1 MTFKKQSSKKKK
13 YFKYSPVLRIQ
24 SVRSTLVHKCSFSLL
39 FWPNMFKI
47 LRNTAEDKMDK
58 WINEPSEMKLR
69 KSVIGSTNMYCNTLC
84 TCQSL
89 RPANMSLTCDR
100 HITDSGKTK
109 LKLQPAHRPT
119 HVHHIGQKTTAKLK
133 IQWLSKKSLGTYIL
147 RQHNRMP

>member
-47 LRNTAEDKMDK
+47 SR
-58 WINEPSEMKLR
+58 NEPNEMKLR

-133 IQWLSKKSLGTYIL
+133 IQ
-147 RQHNRMP
+147 